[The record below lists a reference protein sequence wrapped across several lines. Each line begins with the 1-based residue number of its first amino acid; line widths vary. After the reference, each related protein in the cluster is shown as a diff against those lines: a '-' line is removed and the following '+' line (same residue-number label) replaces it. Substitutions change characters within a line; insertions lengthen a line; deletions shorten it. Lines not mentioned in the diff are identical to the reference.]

1 MAPGKPTVVIVAGP
15 NGAGKST
22 IAPALLPEL
31 LGVVEYVNADVIAR
45 GLSGFNPEAAA
56 VPAGKM
62 MLAHLKELA
71 SENASF
77 AFETT
82 MASRTFAPWI
92 AGLRRN
98 GYQFLL
104 AYIWVDSPEISIQRV
119 KTRVLQGGHFVP
131 EDVIRRRYLKGLW
144 NFFNLYVPIADRWYF
159 YDNSNLENGILV
171 GRGASGQAPEVFR
184 SDLWK
189 MAQSISRQ

>member
-1 MAPGKPTVVIVAGP
+1 MADQNPTVVVVAGP

-22 IAPALLPEL
+22 IAPTLLPEL

-45 GLSGFNPEAAA
+45 GLSGFAPDAAA
-56 VPAGKM
+56 LPAGKI

-71 SENASF
+71 SERSSF
-77 AFETT
+77 AFEAT

-92 AGLRRN
+92 AGLKSS

-104 AYIWVDSPEISIQRV
+104 AYIWVNSPEISIQRV

-131 EDVIRRRYLKGLW
+131 DDVVRRRYTKGLA
-144 NFFNLYVPIADRWYF
+144 NFFKLYMPLADRWYF
-159 YDNSNLENGILV
+159 YDNSVLQNGILV
-171 GRGASGQAPEVFR
+171 AEGSLISQIHIRR
-184 SDLWK
+184 DDIWK
-189 MAQSISRQ
+189 TAQSMAQ